1 MLSFAKLLQ
10 KAPMICSSTIDYYR
24 HGPTQPSWNLKFYL
38 MFKIVKDGFASST
51 SQTIEDVQA
60 MHNIKTAVD
69 DGVLVDELS
78 LSNSLRKKSEVYIDE
93 ILKDYNHVLLD
104 DWRSVNLGDGLE
116 CEWVYVKKEENN
128 SNKKKYDKVILYLHS
143 GGYIFGCPSFYRS
156 YTSKIAKSTNA
167 RLFVIN
173 YRLAPQN
180 QFPAALHDS
189 ITAYNYLIDPP
200 KDADFLPIEPK
211 NIIIMGDSAGGG
223 LTIATLLAIRDSKKS
238 LPFPAGAVVWS
249 PWVDLAHT
257 MPSVKD
263 PRCDET
269 DYLSTDAAH
278 KTTSPVWWEEFEQ
291 KAKEL
296 SEKIQLNVDNKPKF
310 WHKSFEHDG
319 RLQFYVSNEGIA
331 IPYVSPLYA
340 ESLGGLPPIL
350 VQTGDGEIL
359 RDENIYFAYKAAN
372 PEKYNLPHYNAEKFK
387 NSPYKTPTKVVLEVY
402 EEMPH
407 VFQLLAGDNISSTI
421 AFERT
426 AKFIEQLLS
435 GEEGE
440 KELKALQI
448 TYKGEI
454 IEKLKDEHYK
464 LLEWENV
471 GIVPSDIEAFYCT
484 RTEQ

>member
-1 MLSFAKLLQ
+1 MSDFASLLP
-10 KAPMICSSTIDYYR
+10 KAPILFSSTINYYR
-24 HGPTQPSWNLKFYL
+24 YGPPQPSWDLKFYL
-38 MFKIVKDGFASST
+38 MFNITKDAFGKPF
-51 SQTIEDVQA
+51 EDIQKMFTV
-60 MHNIKTAVD
+60 NSAVD

-319 RLQFYVSNEGIA
+319 RIQFYVSNEGLA

-372 PEKYNLPHYNAEKFK
+372 PEKYNLPYYNAEKFK

-402 EEMPH
+402 QEMPH
-407 VFQLLAGDNISSTI
+407 VFQLFTGDNISSTI

-426 AKFIEQLLS
+426 AEFIEQLLS

-471 GIVPSDIEAFYCT
+471 GIVPPDIETVYRT
-484 RTEQ
+484 RPNNNKS

>member
-1 MLSFAKLLQ
+1 
-10 KAPMICSSTIDYYR
+10 
-24 HGPTQPSWNLKFYL
+24 
-38 MFKIVKDGFASST
+38 
-51 SQTIEDVQA
+51 
-60 MHNIKTAVD
+60 
-69 DGVLVDELS
+69 
-78 LSNSLRKKSEVYIDE
+78 
-93 ILKDYNHVLLD
+93 
-104 DWRSVNLGDGLE
+104 
-116 CEWVYVKKEENN
+116 
-128 SNKKKYDKVILYLHS
+128 
-143 GGYIFGCPSFYRS
+143 
-156 YTSKIAKSTNA
+156 
-167 RLFVIN
+167 
-173 YRLAPQN
+173 
-180 QFPAALHDS
+180 
-189 ITAYNYLIDPP
+189 
-200 KDADFLPIEPK
+200 
-211 NIIIMGDSAGGG
+211 
-223 LTIATLLAIRDSKKS
+223 
-238 LPFPAGAVVWS
+238 GAVVWS

-319 RLQFYVSNEGIA
+319 RIQFYVSNEGLA

-372 PEKYNLPHYNAEKFK
+372 PEKYNLPYYNAEKFK

-407 VFQLLAGDNISSTI
+407 VFQVISQT
-421 AFERT
+421 FERT
-426 AKFIEQLLS
+426 DEFIEELLS

-471 GIVPSDIEAFYCT
+471 GIVPPDIETVYRT
-484 RTEQ
+484 RPNNNKS